1 VKIRVTHLWQ
11 VTKQAAGGVIFALTG
26 LAALVMVFLPSRAAQ
41 AQTLPGPS
49 VPAGPDKLAMQLS
62 FRHILAATRQQ
73 SDAALLTYQ
82 VKAGQSMSSIADEQC
97 HGQARDWTGIYA
109 ASRAAHLTG
118 KNANMIS
125 TGQELAISCQY
136 LPSQLKYADPPQ
148 QRWHPQQAVLSA
160 SGGHRDQFDG
170 NTQYGCGDG
179 DGDGAHD
186 MPCSLLHGG
195 GSTVIHRA
203 VTVSSGG
210 GMGNVNPHNYS
221 GFQQCVITRESGGN
235 SQVMNSSGHYG
246 LYQFSA
252 STWQAY
258 GGSASSFGHA
268 SASYQTQIFNNA
280 MAQGGQNNWSPYDG
294 C

>member
-1 VKIRVTHLWQ
+1 MKIRVTHLWQ

-118 KNANMIS
+118 KNANMFLPIS
-125 TGQELAISCQY
+125 WPKESKFTMICSVAKMPIHS
-136 LPSQLKYADPPQ
+136 SMSMRPP
-148 QRWHPQQAVLSA
+148 SA
-160 SGGHRDQFDG
+160 S
-170 NTQYGCGDG
+170 
-179 DGDGAHD
+179 
-186 MPCSLLHGG
+186 
-195 GSTVIHRA
+195 
-203 VTVSSGG
+203 
-210 GMGNVNPHNYS
+210 
-221 GFQQCVITRESGGN
+221 E
-235 SQVMNSSGHYG
+235 
-246 LYQFSA
+246 
-252 STWQAY
+252 
-258 GGSASSFGHA
+258 
-268 SASYQTQIFNNA
+268 
-280 MAQGGQNNWSPYDG
+280 
-294 C
+294 